1 MVRELDSTEVK
12 AATNVLK
19 HAFATDPCLLHLI
32 PDENERSYIGPAL
45 ARGWLRYGIG
55 WGKVFCTENLEGV
68 ALRRPPGAEDIH
80 PLGAVVSGMWQTPL
94 LLGWAGTQRLINAG
108 RAMDARH
115 ARAVQG
121 PHWYCWLVA
130 VDPAAQGGGF
140 GGELMRHT
148 FDLADEQGVPCYLET
163 TSERALA
170 VHLHHGYEIVEDGRI
185 PDTDLFVWSLV
196 RKPRTPR
203 RVLSMAA

>member
-19 HAFATDPCLLHLI
+19 HAFASDPSLLHLL
-32 PDENERSYIGPAL
+32 PDDAERSYLGPAL
-45 ARGWLRYGIG
+45 ARGWLHYGLG

-68 ALRRPPGAEDIH
+68 ALRRPPGAEDLN
-80 PLGAVVSGMWQTPL
+80 PWGVLASGMWQTPL
-94 LLGWAGTQRLINAG
+94 LLGLAGTQRLLNAG
-108 RAMDARH
+108 RAMDERH
-115 ARAVQG
+115 ARAVKG

-130 VDPAAQGGGF
+130 VDPAHQGGGF

-148 FDLADEQGVPCYLET
+148 FDLADQQGVPCYLET

-170 VHLHHGYEIVEDGRI
+170 VHLHHGYDIVAEGKI
-185 PDTDLFVWSLV
+185 PGTDLFVWSLV
-196 RKPRTPR
+196 RPPRK
-203 RVLSMAA
+203 AARLAA